1 MEKRINRL
9 INKSFEKTLLDQ
21 PVPNKKVKFSLRGNK
36 PKLETIKLLPE
47 PLKPTKPKP
56 IPKPRVKSKKPVPLP
71 RLKPVPL
78 PRRIPVPL
86 QRRGSLPRRK
96 PSSRPRRKAP
106 KPIDIKVKRL
116 IDEITPYY
124 KPEAIE
130 EFSKILKDKKSLRV
144 NIVKRRQALRNRVKS
159 FEVAIVERK
168 DPSKQLFYTT
178 PGVAEELED
187 ILNRDG
193 GMKAYVTLH
202 VTFKKKK
209 IEYRDDGQAKEVF
222 EDKDAYFNSTA
233 FTILNEY
240 QIIDALD
247 KAAEEINNKIAV
259 WLSEGSGWTIV
270 EISSHYVNIVKYLAL
285 RGNSYIPSP
294 KELRNSMMGL
304 INLKNIDNECF
315 RWCHN
320 RHLNPRKKDPQRITK
335 SDRESVKS
343 LDYSGITFPVTIN
356 QINRIEKQN
365 KININLFGYDT
376 VKKSI
381 YPIQISEESY
391 DDHLDLL
398 YIEGKN
404 NLGEETT
411 HYIYM
416 KDFNRLMFT
425 FTKHKG
431 KKHFC
436 MQCMQCF
443 YSNESLAKHKVN
455 CKAINGVQAVK
466 LPEKYIDKNGVW
478 RTPCVYFK
486 NHHKSL
492 PVPFCIVADFECIT
506 EKISGCQPSDR
517 KSFTHKYQ
525 KHTACSFG
533 YKVVCHFDQKYSGD
547 VVIYRGEDC
556 IQKFMKCM
564 FEEVKNCQKII
575 RENFNKP
582 LIMTGEDEKSFNEAT
597 HCHICE
603 NKYKVD
609 DVAVRDHCH
618 ITGKYRGSAHQSCN
632 LKLQISA
639 ENIKIPVVFHNLK
652 GYDSHFI
659 MNELGELI
667 KNGEDISINV
677 IAQNSEKYMA
687 FYIGKHLYFIDS
699 LAYMNSSLEK
709 LAANLSDDRFIYTK
723 KYFTDPVQFN
733 LMNRKGVYP
742 YDYMDS
748 FSKFNDTEL
757 PQREEFYSLLTNDNI
772 SEDDYKHAKDVWN
785 TFNLKNMGEYHD
797 LYLKT
802 DVLLLTDVLENFR
815 KTCLTYYKLDPLHYI
830 TSPGLAWDAMLKMT
844 GINLEL
850 ITDIDMQLF
859 IEKGLRGGISYI
871 AHRHAEANNKYTCN
885 YDPDKPS
892 SYIMYLDANNLY
904 GWAMSQPLPYRN
916 FRWADA
922 SGLIPK
928 RKGIGH
934 IYEVDLEYP
943 KELHDLH
950 NDYPCAAEKI
960 KVTDDM
966 LSDYCR
972 EIKNKFNISSGNV
985 NKLIPT
991 LGDKRNYV
999 LHEENL
1005 KLYLSLGLKLKKVHR
1020 VLEFSEK
1027 PWLKEYID
1035 FNTEKR
1041 KEAKNSFE
1049 KDFFKL
1055 MNNSVFGKTMENI
1068 RKRSNIYL
1076 ETDPDHLLCQTAKPT
1091 FVSCKIFHEYLV
1103 AVHMKK
1109 KELKLDKPS
1118 YVGMCILDLSKVL
1131 MYDFHYN
1138 FIKAKYG
1145 DRAKL
1150 LFTDT
1155 DSLCYHIL
1163 TDDVYQDLYNH
1174 KDMFDNSDYSKS
1186 SKFYFDENK
1195 KVIGKMK
1202 DEAAGNPIT
1211 SFAGLKSKM
1220 YSYLVELPDGE
1231 IKNNK
1236 TAKGISKNVTKRD
1249 LEHEDYLSCLLN
1261 STIEKHKIKTIRS
1274 DHHVVSSYEINKIS
1288 LSCYD
1293 DKRYILDDGI
1303 TSYAY
1308 GNYKTKL

>member
-1 MEKRINRL
+1 MNNEFLNKHAKRL
-9 INKSFEKTLLDQ
+9 FDKSFEKTLLDQ

-36 PKLETIKLLPE
+36 SKLETIKLPE

-56 IPKPRVKSKKPVPLP
+56 IPKPRVKSKRPVPLP
-71 RLKPVPL
+71 RQGSLSRRRPVP
-78 PRRIPVPL
+78 RR
-86 QRRGSLPRRK
+86 
-96 PSSRPRRKAP
+96 RPKIYIAPKP
-106 KPIDIKVKRL
+106 KPIDMKV
-116 IDEITPYY
+116 
-124 KPEAIE
+124 
-130 EFSKILKDKKSLRV
+130 KKSLRV

-168 DPSKQLFYTT
+168 DPHKQLYYTT

-193 GMKAYVTLH
+193 GMKAQVTLH
-202 VTFKKKK
+202 VIFKKKK
-209 IEYRDDGQAKEVF
+209 IEYGDDGQAEEVF
-222 EDKDAYFNSTA
+222 EYKDAYFNSKA

-247 KAAEEINNKIAV
+247 KAAEEINNKIAF

-270 EISSHYVNIVKYLAL
+270 EIRSHFVNIVKYLPL
-285 RGNSYIPSP
+285 KGNSYIPLP
-294 KELRNSMMGL
+294 EELRNSMCGL

-320 RHLNPRKKDPQRITK
+320 RHLNPLKVHPERITK
-335 SDRESVKS
+335 SDRESVKG
-343 LDYSGITFPVTIN
+343 LDYSGISFPVTIN
-356 QINRIEKQN
+356 QINRIERQN
-365 KININLFGYDT
+365 KININLFGYNT
-376 VKKSI
+376 EKKSV
-381 YPIQISEESY
+381 YPIRISEENY
-391 DDHLDLL
+391 DDHIELL

-404 NLGEETT
+404 ELGEKTT
-411 HYIYM
+411 HYVYI
-416 KDFNRLMFT
+416 KDFNRLMFN
-425 FTKHKG
+425 FTKYKG

-436 MQCMQCF
+436 MRCLQCF
-443 YSNESLAKHKVN
+443 YSNESLAKHRVN
-455 CKAINGVQAVK
+455 CIAINGVQAIK
-466 LPEKYIDKNGVW
+466 MPEKYKDKNGVW
-478 RTPCVYFK
+478 RPPSVYFK
-486 NHHKSL
+486 NYHKSL
-492 PVPFCIVADFECIT
+492 PVPFCIYADFECNT
-506 EKISGCQPSDR
+506 EKISGCQPSNS
-517 KSFTHKYQ
+517 KSYTHKYQ

-533 YKVVCHFDQKYSGD
+533 YKVVCHYDNRYSGD

-564 FEEVKNCQKII
+564 FEEVKNCQSII
-575 RENFNKP
+575 RDNFNKP
-582 LIMTGEDEKSFNEAT
+582 LKMTNEDEESLQKAT

-603 NKYKVD
+603 KKYRVD
-609 DVAVRDHCH
+609 DVPVRDHCH
-618 ITGKYRGSAHQSCN
+618 ITGKYRGSAHQTCN

-639 ENIKIPVVFHNLK
+639 EKIKIPVVFHNLK

-659 MNELGELI
+659 INELGELI
-667 KNGEDISINV
+667 KKGEEISIKV
-677 IAQNSEKYMA
+677 IAQNAEKYMA
-687 FYIGKHLYFIDS
+687 FYISKLSFIDS
-699 LAYMNSSLEK
+699 FQFMSSSLDK
-709 LAANLSDDRFIYTK
+709 LSDNLEDEDFIYTK

-733 LMNRKGVYP
+733 LMKRKGVYP

-757 PQREEFYSLLTNDNI
+757 PHREKFYSLLTDNNI
-772 SEDDYKHAKDVWN
+772 SEDAYSRAENVWN
-785 TFNLKNMGEYHD
+785 TFNLQNMGEYHD

-802 DVLLLTDVLENFR
+802 DILLLTDVFENFR

-844 GINLEL
+844 KINLEL
-850 ITDIDMQLF
+850 ITDIDIQLF

-871 AHRHAEANNKYTCN
+871 AHRHAEANNKYTRN

-904 GWAMSQPLPYRN
+904 GWAMSQPLPYKN
-916 FRWADA
+916 FKWVMAD
-922 SGLIPK
+922 SVIPK

-950 NDYPCAAEKI
+950 NNYPSAPEKI
-960 KVTDDM
+960 KVSDDM

-991 LGDKRNYV
+991 LNDKKNYV
-999 LHEENL
+999 LYEENL
-1005 KLYLSLGLKLKKVHR
+1005 KLYLSLGLKLKKIHR

-1041 KEAKNSFE
+1041 KNAKNAFE

-1055 MNNSVFGKTMENI
+1055 MNNSVFEKTMENI
-1068 RKRSNIYL
+1068 RKRSNIKL
-1076 ETDPDHLLCQTAKPT
+1076 ETDPDHFLRQTAKPT
-1091 FVSCKIFHEYLV
+1091 FVSCKIFHENLV

-1109 KELKLDKPS
+1109 NFLLLDKPS
-1118 YVGMCILDLSKVL
+1118 YVGMCILDMSKVL

-1150 LFTDT
+1150 LVTDT
-1155 DSLCYHIL
+1155 DSLCYLIR
-1163 TDDVYQDLYNH
+1163 TDYVYEDLY
-1174 KDMFDNSDYSKS
+1174 KYRDMFDNSDYSKS

-1202 DEAAGNPIT
+1202 DEAAGNLIT
-1211 SFAGLKSKM
+1211 SFVGLKSKM

-1288 LSCYD
+1288 LSCFD
-1293 DKRYILDDGI
+1293 DKRYILDDGK

-1308 GNYKTKL
+1308 GHVLSTLPKGF

>member
-9 INKSFEKTLLDQ
+9 INKSFKKTLLDQ
-21 PVPNKKVKFSLRGNK
+21 RVPNKKVKFSLRGNK
-36 PKLETIKLLPE
+36 SKLETIKLPE
-47 PLKPTKPKP
+47 PLKPTQYKPPKP

-78 PRRIPVPL
+78 PRRRPLPL

-96 PSSRPRRKAP
+96 PSSRPRPKAP
-106 KPIDIKVKRL
+106 KPIDMKVKRL

-130 EFSKILKDKKSLRV
+130 QFNKILKGEKSLRV
-144 NIVKRRQALRNRVKS
+144 NIVKKRQALRNMVKS
-159 FEVAIVERK
+159 FEVSLIERK
-168 DPSKQLFYTT
+168 DPSKQLYFTA
-178 PGVAEELED
+178 PGVAEELGS

-202 VTFKKKK
+202 VLFKKKK

-222 EDKDAYFNSTA
+222 EHKDAYFNSTA

-270 EISSHYVNIVKYLAL
+270 EIRSHFVNIVKYLPL
-285 RGNSYIPSP
+285 KGNSYIPTP
-294 KELRNSMMGL
+294 KELRHHNKGL

-320 RHLNPRKKDPQRITK
+320 RHLNPRKKNPQRITK
-335 SDRESVKS
+335 EDRESVKG
-343 LDYSGITFPVTIN
+343 LDYTGITFPVTIN

-376 VKKSI
+376 VKKAV

-404 NLGEETT
+404 ELGEETT
-411 HYIYM
+411 HYIYI
-416 KDFNRLMFT
+416 KDFNRLMFS
-425 FTKHKG
+425 FTEHKC

-436 MQCMQCF
+436 MHCLQCF

-455 CKAINGVQAVK
+455 CIAINGVQAIK
-466 LPEKYIDKNGVW
+466 MPEKYIDKNGVE

-486 NHHKSL
+486 NYHKTL
-492 PVPFCIVADFECIT
+492 PVPFGIYADFEANT
-506 EKISGCQPSDR
+506 EKVADLEANIEKSDS
-517 KSFTHKYQ
+517 KSYTEKYQ

-533 YKVVCHFDQKYSGD
+533 YKVVCHYDKKYSRD

-564 FEEVKNCQKII
+564 FEEVKNCQSII
-575 RENFNKP
+575 RDDFNKS
-582 LIMTGEDEKSFNEAT
+582 LKMTKKDEKAFTKAKR
-597 HCHICE
+597 CHICE
-603 NKYKVD
+603 KKYTED
-609 DVAVRDHCH
+609 DVPVRDHCH
-618 ITGKYRGSAHQSCN
+618 ITGKYRGSAHQTCN

-639 ENIKIPVVFHNLK
+639 EKIKIPVVFHNLK
-652 GYDSHFI
+652 SYDSHFI

-667 KNGEDISINV
+667 KKGEDIPDNVYIKNKEGKMVKDESVSRISVSV
-677 IAQNSEKYMA
+677 IAQNAEKYMA
-687 FYIGKHLYFIDS
+687 FYIGKHLSFIDS
-699 LAYMNSSLEK
+699 FAFMSSSLDE
-709 LAANLSDDRFIYTK
+709 LAGNLEDRDFIYTK
-723 KYFTDPVQFN
+723 DYFTDPVQFN
-733 LMNRKGVYP
+733 LMKRKGVYP

-757 PQREEFYSLLTNDNI
+757 PQREDFYSLLKGENI

-785 TFNLKNMGEYHD
+785 TFNLQNMGEYHD
-797 LYLKT
+797 LYLQT
-802 DVLLLTDVLENFR
+802 DILLLTDVYENFR

-871 AHRHAEANNKYTCN
+871 AHRHAEANNKYIRN
-885 YDPDKPS
+885 YDPDILF

-904 GWAMSQPLPYRN
+904 GWAMSQPLPYGN
-916 FRWADA
+916 FRWVRANNV
-922 SGLIPK
+922 IPK

-950 NDYPCAAEKI
+950 NDYPCAPEKI
-960 KVTDDM
+960 KVSDDM

-991 LGDKRNYV
+991 LRDKKNYV

-1020 VLEFSEK
+1020 VLEFDEK

-1041 KEAKNSFE
+1041 KNAKNAFE

-1055 MNNSVFGKTMENI
+1055 MNNSVFGKTMENV

-1076 ETDPDHLLCQTAKPT
+1076 ETDPDHLLRQVAKPT
-1091 FVSCKIFHEYLV
+1091 YVSHKIFHENLV
-1103 AVHMKK
+1103 ALHMKK
-1109 KELKLDKPS
+1109 NILLLDKPS

-1145 DRAKL
+1145 DRARL

-1155 DSLCYHIL
+1155 DSLCY
-1163 TDDVYQDLYNH
+1163 NH
-1174 KDMFDNSDYSKS
+1174 YHN
-1186 SKFYFDENK
+1186 
-1195 KVIGKMK
+1195 
-1202 DEAAGNPIT
+1202 
-1211 SFAGLKSKM
+1211 
-1220 YSYLVELPDGE
+1220 
-1231 IKNNK
+1231 
-1236 TAKGISKNVTKRD
+1236 R
-1249 LEHEDYLSCLLN
+1249 
-1261 STIEKHKIKTIRS
+1261 
-1274 DHHVVSSYEINKIS
+1274 
-1288 LSCYD
+1288 
-1293 DKRYILDDGI
+1293 
-1303 TSYAY
+1303 
-1308 GNYKTKL
+1308 

>member
-9 INKSFEKTLLDQ
+9 RNKSFEKTLLDQ

-36 PKLETIKLLPE
+36 PKLETIKLPE
-47 PLKPTKPKP
+47 PLKPTQYTP
-56 IPKPRVKSKKPVPLP
+56 PKPRVKSK
-71 RLKPVPL
+71 R
-78 PRRIPVPL
+78 
-86 QRRGSLPRRK
+86 SLPRVKPKRK
-96 PSSRPRRKAP
+96 PSSRPRPKAP
-106 KPIDIKVKRL
+106 KPIDMKVKRL

-130 EFSKILKDKKSLRV
+130 QFNKILKDKKSLRV

-159 FEVAIVERK
+159 FEVSLIEPK
-168 DPSKQLFYTT
+168 DPSKQLYFTAS
-178 PGVAEELED
+178 GVAEELGS

-193 GMKAYVTLH
+193 GMKVQVTLH

-209 IEYRDDGQAKEVF
+209 IEYRDDGQAEEVF
-222 EDKDAYFNSTA
+222 EYKDAYFNSTA
-233 FTILNEY
+233 FTILNVY
-240 QIIDALD
+240 QIIEALD
-247 KAAEEINNKIAV
+247 KAAEEINNKIAF

-270 EISSHYVNIVKYLAL
+270 EIRSHYVNIVKYLPL

-294 KELRNSMMGL
+294 EELRNSMMGL

-315 RWCHN
+315 KWCHN
-320 RHLNPRKKDPQRITK
+320 RHLNPRKVHPERITK
-335 SDRESVKS
+335 SDRESVKE
-343 LDYSGITFPVTIN
+343 LDYTGITFPVTIN

-381 YPIQISEESY
+381 YPIEISKESY

-436 MQCMQCF
+436 MRCLQCF
-443 YSNESLAKHKVN
+443 YSNESLAKHRVY
-455 CKAINGVQAVK
+455 CLAINGVQAIEMPK
-466 LPEKYIDKNGVW
+466 KYIDKNGVE

-486 NHHKSL
+486 NHHKTL
-492 PVPFCIVADFECIT
+492 PVPFGIYADFECTT
-506 EKISGCQPSDR
+506 EKISGCQPSDN
-517 KSFTHKYQ
+517 KSYTEKYQ

-533 YKVVCHFDQKYSGD
+533 YKVVCHYDQYYSGD

-564 FEEVKNCQKII
+564 FEEVKNCQSII
-575 RENFNKP
+575 RDNFNKP
-582 LIMTGEDEKSFNEAT
+582 LKMTKKNEKAFKKAT

-603 NKYKVD
+603 KRYKLD
-609 DVAVRDHCH
+609 DVPVRDHCH
-618 ITGKYRGSAHQSCN
+618 VTGKYRGSAHQTCN

-659 MNELGELI
+659 INELGELI
-667 KNGEDISINV
+667 KKGEENIKINV
-677 IAQNSEKYMA
+677 IAQNAEKYMA
-687 FYIGKHLYFIDS
+687 FYIGKLSFIDS
-699 LAYMNSSLEK
+699 LQFMSKSLDE
-709 LAANLSDDRFIYTK
+709 LAGNLEDRDFIYTK

-733 LMNRKGVYP
+733 LMKRKGVYP

-748 FSKFNDTEL
+748 FSKFNDIEL
-757 PQREEFYSLLTNDNI
+757 PKREEFYSLLTDNNI
-772 SEDDYKHAKDVWN
+772 SEDNYNHAKNVWN

-802 DVLLLTDVLENFR
+802 DILLLTDVFENFR

-871 AHRHAEANNKYTCN
+871 AHRHAEANNKYMKN
-885 YDPDKPS
+885 FDIDKLIS
-892 SYIMYLDANNLY
+892 FLMYLDANNLY
-904 GWAMSQPLPYRN
+904 GWAMSKPLPYGN
-916 FRWADA
+916 FRWVNADRVIA
-922 SGLIPK
+922 K
-928 RKGIGH
+928 EYGIGH

-950 NDYPCAAEKI
+950 NDYPCAPEKI
-960 KVTDDM
+960 KVSYDM

-985 NKLIPT
+985 NKLITT
-991 LGDKRNYV
+991 LNDKKNYV

-1041 KEAKNSFE
+1041 KDAKNAFE

-1076 ETDPDHLLCQTAKPT
+1076 ETEPNHLLRQTAKPT
-1091 FVSCKIFHEYLV
+1091 FVSCKIFHENLV
-1103 AVHMKK
+1103 AIHMKK
-1109 KELKLDKPS
+1109 SFLKLDKPS

-1145 DRAKL
+1145 DRARL

-1155 DSLCYHIL
+1155 DSLCYIII
-1163 TDDVYQDLYNH
+1163 TDDVYEDLYNH

-1202 DEAAGNPIT
+1202 DEAAGNLIT
-1211 SFAGLKSKM
+1211 SFVGLKSKM

-1308 GNYKTKL
+1308 GHKKIIV

>member
-9 INKSFEKTLLDQ
+9 RNKSFEKTLLDQ

-36 PKLETIKLLPE
+36 PKLQTIKLPE
-47 PLKPTKPKP
+47 PLKPIPKPTPKP
-56 IPKPRVKSKKPVPLP
+56 IPKPRIRP
-71 RLKPVPL
+71 RLKPVL
-78 PRRIPVPL
+78 
-86 QRRGSLPRRK
+86 LPRRK
-96 PSSRPRRKAP
+96 PSSRPRPKAP
-106 KPIDIKVKRL
+106 KPIDMKVKRL

-130 EFSKILKDKKSLRV
+130 QFSKILKDKKSLRV
-144 NIVKRRQALRNRVKS
+144 VKKRIALRNRVKS
-159 FEVAIVERK
+159 FEVSLIEPK
-168 DPSKQLFYTT
+168 DPSKQLYFTASS
-178 PGVAEELED
+178 VAEELGS

-193 GMKAYVTLH
+193 GMKVQVTLH

-209 IEYRDDGQAKEVF
+209 IEYRDDGQAEEVF
-222 EDKDAYFNSTA
+222 EYKDVYFNSTA

-240 QIIDALD
+240 QIIEALD

-270 EISSHYVNIVKYLAL
+270 EIRSHYVNIVKYLPL

-294 KELRNSMMGL
+294 EELRNSMMGL

-315 RWCHN
+315 KWCHN
-320 RHLNPRKKDPQRITK
+320 RHLNPRKVHPERITK
-335 SDRESVKS
+335 SDRESVKE
-343 LDYSGITFPVTIN
+343 LDYTGITFPVTIN

-365 KININLFGYDT
+365 KINICIFGYDT
-376 VKKSI
+376 EKKSV
-381 YPIQISEESY
+381 YPIRISEESY
-391 DDHLDLL
+391 DDHLELL
-398 YIEGKN
+398 YLEGKN
-404 NLGEETT
+404 ELGEKTT
-411 HYIYM
+411 HYIYI

-431 KKHFC
+431 KKYFC
-436 MQCMQCF
+436 MRCLQCF
-443 YSNESLAKHKVN
+443 YSNESLTKHRVY
-455 CKAINGVQAVK
+455 CIAINGVQAIK
-466 LPEKYIDKNGVW
+466 MPEKYIDKNGVE

-486 NHHKSL
+486 NYHKTL
-492 PVPFCIVADFECIT
+492 PVPFGIYADFECTT
-506 EKISGCQPSDR
+506 EKISGCQPPPMKKPKKGRPPEERSY
-517 KSFTHKYQ
+517 TEKYQ

-533 YKVVCHFDQKYSGD
+533 YKVVCHYDEKYSGD

-564 FEEVKNCQKII
+564 FEEVKNCQSII
-575 RENFNKP
+575 RDNFNKP
-582 LIMTGEDEKSFNEAT
+582 LKMTKKNEKAFKKAT

-603 NKYKVD
+603 KRYKLD
-609 DVAVRDHCH
+609 DVPVRDHCH
-618 ITGKYRGSAHQSCN
+618 VTGKYRGSAHQTCN

-659 MNELGELI
+659 INELGELI
-667 KNGEDISINV
+667 KKGEENIKINV
-677 IAQNSEKYMA
+677 IAQNAEKYMA
-687 FYIGKHLYFIDS
+687 FYIGKLSFIDS
-699 LAYMNSSLEK
+699 LQFMSKSLDE
-709 LAANLSDDRFIYTK
+709 LAGNLEDRDFIYTK

-733 LMNRKGVYP
+733 LMKRKGVYP

-757 PQREEFYSLLTNDNI
+757 PKREEFYSQLADKNI
-772 SEDDYKHAKDVWN
+772 SDDDYSHAKNVWN

-802 DVLLLTDVLENFR
+802 DILLLTDVFENFR

-859 IEKGLRGGISYI
+859 IEKGLRGGKSYI
-871 AHRHAEANNKYTCN
+871 AHRHAEANNKYMKN
-885 YDPDKPS
+885 FDIDKLIS
-892 SYIMYLDANNLY
+892 FLMYLDANNLY
-904 GWAMSQPLPYRN
+904 GWAMSKPLPYGN
-916 FRWADA
+916 FRWVNAD
-922 SGLIPK
+922 SVIPK

-950 NDYPCAAEKI
+950 NDYPCAPEKI
-960 KVTDDM
+960 KVSDDM

-991 LGDKRNYV
+991 LNDKKNYV

-1005 KLYLSLGLKLKKVHR
+1005 KLYLSLGLKLKKIHR

-1041 KEAKNSFE
+1041 KKAKNAFE

-1076 ETDPDHLLCQTAKPT
+1076 ETDPDHLLRQTAKPT
-1091 FVSCKIFHEYLV
+1091 FVSCKIFHDNLV

-1109 KELKLDKPS
+1109 E
-1118 YVGMCILDLSKVL
+1118 
-1131 MYDFHYN
+1131 F
-1138 FIKAKYG
+1138 
-1145 DRAKL
+1145 
-1150 LFTDT
+1150 
-1155 DSLCYHIL
+1155 
-1163 TDDVYQDLYNH
+1163 
-1174 KDMFDNSDYSKS
+1174 
-1186 SKFYFDENK
+1186 
-1195 KVIGKMK
+1195 
-1202 DEAAGNPIT
+1202 
-1211 SFAGLKSKM
+1211 
-1220 YSYLVELPDGE
+1220 
-1231 IKNNK
+1231 
-1236 TAKGISKNVTKRD
+1236 
-1249 LEHEDYLSCLLN
+1249 LE
-1261 STIEKHKIKTIRS
+1261 T
-1274 DHHVVSSYEINKIS
+1274 
-1288 LSCYD
+1288 
-1293 DKRYILDDGI
+1293 
-1303 TSYAY
+1303 
-1308 GNYKTKL
+1308 

>member
-9 INKSFEKTLLDQ
+9 INKSFKKTLLDQ

-36 PKLETIKLLPE
+36 SKLETIKLPE
-47 PLKPTKPKP
+47 PLKPTKAIQKP
-56 IPKPRVKSKKPVPLP
+56 IPKPRVLSKRPVPLP
-71 RLKPVPL
+71 RLKPAPL
-78 PRRIPVPL
+78 PRRRPVPL
-86 QRRGSLPRRK
+86 TRRGSLPRRK
-96 PSSRPRRKAP
+96 PSSRPKIKAP
-106 KPIDIKVKRL
+106 KPIDLKVKRL

-130 EFSKILKDKKSLRV
+130 QFNKILKGEKSPIV
-144 NIVKRRQALRNRVKS
+144 NIVKKRQALRNRVKS
-159 FEVAIVERK
+159 FEVSLIERK
-168 DPSKQLFYTT
+168 DPSKQLYYTT
-178 PGVAEELED
+178 PGVAEELKD

-202 VTFKKKK
+202 VLFKKKK

-222 EDKDAYFNSTA
+222 EHKDAYFNSTA

-240 QIIDALD
+240 EIIDALD

-259 WLSEGSGWTIV
+259 WLSEGSGWTIE
-270 EISSHYVNIVKYLAL
+270 EIRSHYVNIVKYLPL

-343 LDYSGITFPVTIN
+343 GITFPVTIN

-376 VKKSI
+376 EKKSV
-381 YPIQISEESY
+381 YPIRISEESY
-391 DDHLDLL
+391 DDHLELL
-398 YIEGKN
+398 YLEGKN
-404 NLGEETT
+404 ELGEETT
-411 HYIYM
+411 HYIYI
-416 KDFNRLMFT
+416 KDVNKLLFT

-431 KKHFC
+431 KKRFC
-436 MQCMQCF
+436 MRCLQCF
-443 YSNESLAKHKVN
+443 YSNESLAKHRVY
-455 CKAINGVQAVK
+455 CIAINGVQAIK
-466 LPEKYIDKNGVW
+466 MPEKYTDKNGVE
-478 RTPCVYFK
+478 RKPCVYFK
-486 NHHKSL
+486 NHHKTL
-492 PVPFCIVADFECIT
+492 PVPFGIYADFECTT

-517 KSFTHKYQ
+517 KSYTQQYQ

-533 YKVVCHFDQKYSGD
+533 YKVVCHYDKSYSGD
-547 VVIYRGEDC
+547 YVIYRGKDC
-556 IQKFMKCM
+556 IQKFIKCM
-564 FEEVKNCQKII
+564 FEEVKNCQSII
-575 RENFNKP
+575 RDNFNKP
-582 LIMTGEDEKSFNEAT
+582 LKMTNEDEKSFKMAT
-597 HCHICE
+597 HCYICE
-603 NKYKVD
+603 KKYRVD
-609 DVAVRDHCH
+609 DVPVRDHCH
-618 ITGKYRGSAHQSCN
+618 VTGKYRGSAHQTCN
-632 LKLQISA
+632 LKLKISA

-667 KNGEDISINV
+667 KKGEDNIKINV
-677 IAQNSEKYMA
+677 IAQNAEKYMA
-687 FYIGKHLYFIDS
+687 FYIGKHLSFIDS
-699 LAYMNSSLEK
+699 FAFMSSSLDK
-709 LAANLSDDRFIYTK
+709 LAGNLEDRDFIYTK
-723 KYFTDPVQFN
+723 DYFTDPVQFN
-733 LMNRKGVYP
+733 LMKRKGVYP
-742 YDYMDS
+742 YDYMVS
-748 FSKFNDTEL
+748 FSKFNDREL
-757 PQREEFYSLLTNDNI
+757 PKRKDFYSLLRGENI
-772 SEDDYKHAKDVWN
+772 SEDDYSHAQNVWN
-785 TFNLKNMGEYHD
+785 TFNLQNMGEYHD

-802 DVLLLTDVLENFR
+802 DILLLTDVFENFR

-830 TSPGLAWDAMLKMT
+830 TGPGLAWDAMLKMT

-871 AHRHAEANNKYTCN
+871 AHRHAEANNKYMKN
-885 YDPDKPS
+885 FDIDKLI

-916 FRWADA
+916 FRWVE
-922 SGLIPK
+922 SNNVIPK
-928 RKGIGH
+928 RKGVGH

-943 KELHDLH
+943 EELHDLH
-950 NDYPCAAEKI
+950 NDYPCAPEKI

-972 EIKNKFNISSGNV
+972 EIKNKFKIRSGNV

-991 LGDKRNYV
+991 LNEKKNYV

-1005 KLYLSLGLKLKKVHR
+1005 KLYLSLGLKLKKIHR

-1041 KEAKNSFE
+1041 KKAKNEFE

-1076 ETDPDHLLCQTAKPT
+1076 ETDPDHFLRQTAKPT
-1091 FVSCKIFHEYLV
+1091 FVSCKIFHENLV
-1103 AVHMKK
+1103 ALHMKK
-1109 KELKLDKPS
+1109 NILKLDKPS

-1155 DSLCYHIL
+1155 D
-1163 TDDVYQDLYNH
+1163 
-1174 KDMFDNSDYSKS
+1174 
-1186 SKFYFDENK
+1186 
-1195 KVIGKMK
+1195 
-1202 DEAAGNPIT
+1202 
-1211 SFAGLKSKM
+1211 
-1220 YSYLVELPDGE
+1220 
-1231 IKNNK
+1231 
-1236 TAKGISKNVTKRD
+1236 
-1249 LEHEDYLSCLLN
+1249 
-1261 STIEKHKIKTIRS
+1261 
-1274 DHHVVSSYEINKIS
+1274 
-1288 LSCYD
+1288 
-1293 DKRYILDDGI
+1293 
-1303 TSYAY
+1303 
-1308 GNYKTKL
+1308 

>member
-9 INKSFEKTLLDQ
+9 RNKSFKKMILDQ
-21 PVPNKKVKFSLRGNK
+21 PVPNKKVKFSLRENK
-36 PKLETIKLLPE
+36 LKLDKIRLLPE
-47 PLKPTKPKP
+47 PLKPTKYTPPKP
-56 IPKPRVKSKKPVPLP
+56 TPKPRSKPTPKPTPKPRVLSK
-71 RLKPVPL
+71 RPVPL
-78 PRRIPVPL
+78 PRRV
-86 QRRGSLPRRK
+86 
-96 PSSRPRRKAP
+96 P
-106 KPIDIKVKRL
+106 KPIDKKVKKF

-130 EFSKILKDKKSLRV
+130 SFNKILKGEKSPRM
-144 NIVKRRQALRNRVKS
+144 NIVKRRQALRNRVCQ
-159 FEVAIVERK
+159 VAIVERK
-168 DPSKQLFYTT
+168 DPRKQLYYTT

-193 GMKAYVTLH
+193 GMKAQVTLH
-202 VTFKKKK
+202 VIFKKKK
-209 IEYRDDGQAKEVF
+209 IEYRDDGQAEEVF
-222 EDKDAYFNSTA
+222 EYKDAYFNSKA

-247 KAAEEINNKIAV
+247 KAAEEINNKLAF

-270 EISSHYVNIVKYLAL
+270 EIRSHFVNIVKYLPL
-285 RGNSYIPSP
+285 RGKSYIPTP
-294 KELRNSMMGL
+294 IGLRNSMCGL
-304 INLKNIDNECF
+304 INPKNIDNECF

-320 RHLNPRKKDPQRITK
+320 RHLNPRKVHPERITK
-335 SDRESVKS
+335 SDRESVKG

-376 VKKSI
+376 EKKPI
-381 YPIQISEESY
+381 YPVKISEESY
-391 DDHLDLL
+391 DDHLELL
-398 YIEGKN
+398 YLEGKN
-404 NLGEETT
+404 ELGEETT
-411 HYIYM
+411 HYVYI
-416 KDFNRLMFT
+416 KDFNRLMFN

-436 MQCMQCF
+436 MCCLQCF
-443 YSNESLAKHKVN
+443 NSKESLAKHRVN
-455 CKAINGVQAVK
+455 CIAINGVQAIK
-466 LPEKYIDKNGVW
+466 MPEKYKDKNGVW
-478 RTPCVYFK
+478 RPPSVYF
-486 NHHKSL
+486 NNYHKSL
-492 PVPFCIVADFECIT
+492 PVPFSIYADFECIT
-506 EKISGCQPSDR
+506 EKVSTCQQSDK
-517 KSFTHKYQ
+517 KSYTEKYQ

-533 YKVVCHFDQKYSGD
+533 YKVVCYYDQKYSGD

-556 IQKFMKCM
+556 IEKFMKCM
-564 FEEVKNCQKII
+564 FEQVKNCQKII
-575 RENFNKP
+575 RDNFNKP
-582 LIMTGEDEKSFNEAT
+582 LKMTNEDEESFNEAT

-603 NKYKVD
+603 KKYKVD
-609 DVAVRDHCH
+609 DVPVRDHCH
-618 ITGKYRGSAHQSCN
+618 ITGEYRGSAHQTCN

-639 ENIKIPVVFHNLK
+639 EKIKIPVVFHNLK
-652 GYDSHFI
+652 GYDGHFI
-659 MNELGELI
+659 INELGELI
-667 KNGEDISINV
+667 KKGEEISIKV
-677 IAQNSEKYMA
+677 IAQNAEKYTA
-687 FYIGKHLYFIDS
+687 FYISKLSFIDS
-699 LAYMNSSLEK
+699 FQFMSSSLDK
-709 LAANLSDDRFIYTK
+709 LSDNLEDEDFIYTK

-733 LMNRKGVYP
+733 LMKRKGVYP

-757 PQREEFYSLLTNDNI
+757 PHREKFYSLLTDENI
-772 SEDDYKHAKDVWN
+772 SEDAYSRPENVWN
-785 TFNLKNMGEYHD
+785 TFNLQNMGEYHD

-802 DVLLLTDVLENFR
+802 DILLLTDVFENFR

-844 GINLEL
+844 KINLEL

-871 AHRHAEANNKYTCN
+871 AHRHAEANNKYTRN

-916 FRWADA
+916 FKWVMAD
-922 SGLIPK
+922 SVIPK

-950 NDYPCAAEKI
+950 NDYPCAPEKI
-960 KVTDDM
+960 KVSDDM

-991 LGDKRNYV
+991 LNDKKNYV

-1005 KLYLSLGLKLKKVHR
+1005 KLYLSLGLKLKKIHR

-1041 KEAKNSFE
+1041 KNAKNAFE

-1068 RKRSNIYL
+1068 RKRSNIKL
-1076 ETDPDHLLCQTAKPT
+1076 ETDPDHFLRQTAKPT
-1091 FVSCKIFHEYLV
+1091 FVSCKIFHENLV

-1109 KELKLDKPS
+1109 NFLKLDKPS

-1131 MYDFHYN
+1131 KYDFHYN

-1155 DSLCYHIL
+1155 DSLCYHIQ
-1163 TDDVYQDLYNH
+1163 TDDVYEDLY
-1174 KDMFDNSDYSKS
+1174 KYRDMFDNSDYNKS

-1195 KVIGKMK
+1195 KVIGKFK

-1220 YSYLVELPDGE
+1220 YSYEVELPDGE

-1288 LSCYD
+1288 LSCFD

-1308 GNYKTKL
+1308 GNYKAKL

>member
-1 MEKRINRL
+1 MEKRTNRL
-9 INKSFEKTLLDQ
+9 INKSFEKTLLDE

-36 PKLETIKLLPE
+36 PKLETTKLPE
-47 PLKPTKPKP
+47 PIKPTKPKP
-56 IPKPRVKSKKPVPLP
+56 IPKPRVKSKRPVPLP

-78 PRRIPVPL
+78 PRRRPVPL

-96 PSSRPRRKAP
+96 PSSRPRPKAP
-106 KPIDIKVKRL
+106 KPIDMKVKRL

-130 EFSKILKDKKSLRV
+130 QFRKILKSEKSPRV
-144 NIVKRRQALRNRVKS
+144 NIVKKRIALRNRIKS
-159 FEVAIVERK
+159 FEVSLIEPK
-168 DPSKQLFYTT
+168 DPRKQLYYTT
-178 PGVAEELED
+178 PGVAKELQD

-193 GMKAYVTLH
+193 GMKAQVTLH
-202 VTFKKKK
+202 VIFKKKK
-209 IEYRDDGQAKEVF
+209 IEYRDDGQAEEVF
-222 EDKDAYFNSTA
+222 EYKDAYFNSTA

-240 QIIDALD
+240 HIIEALD
-247 KAAEEINNKIAV
+247 KAAEEINNKIAF

-270 EISSHYVNIVKYLAL
+270 EIRSHFVNIVKYLPL
-285 RGNSYIPSP
+285 RGNSYIPTP

-356 QINRIEKQN
+356 QTNRIEKQN

-376 VKKSI
+376 VKKRP
-381 YPIQISEESY
+381 YPIYHSLENY
-391 DDHLDLL
+391 DDNLNLL

-404 NLGEETT
+404 ELGEETT
-411 HYIYM
+411 HYVLIE
-416 KDFNRLMFT
+416 DFSKFNSK

-431 KKHFC
+431 KKYFC
-436 MQCMQCF
+436 MRCLQCF
-443 YSNESLAKHKVN
+443 YSNESLAKHRVY
-455 CKAINGVQAVK
+455 CIAINGVQAIK
-466 LPEKYIDKNGVW
+466 MPEKYIDKNGVE

-486 NHHKSL
+486 NYHKTL
-492 PVPFCIVADFECIT
+492 PVPFGIYADFECTT

-517 KSFTHKYQ
+517 KSYTEKYQ

-533 YKVVCHFDQKYSGD
+533 YKVVCHYDEKYSGD

-564 FEEVKNCQKII
+564 FEEVKNCQSII
-575 RENFNKP
+575 RDNFNKP
-582 LIMTGEDEKSFNEAT
+582 LKMTKKNEKAFKKAT

-603 NKYKVD
+603 KRYKLD
-609 DVAVRDHCH
+609 DVPVRDHCNV
-618 ITGKYRGSAHQSCN
+618 TGKYRGSAHQTCN

-659 MNELGELI
+659 INELGELI
-667 KNGEDISINV
+667 KKGEENIKINV
-677 IAQNSEKYMA
+677 IAQNAEKYMA
-687 FYIGKHLYFIDS
+687 FYIGKHISFIDS
-699 LAYMNSSLEK
+699 LQFMNSSLDR
-709 LAANLSDDRFIYTK
+709 LASNLEDRDFIYTK
-723 KYFTDPVQFN
+723 TYFTDPVQFN
-733 LMNRKGVYP
+733 LMKRKGVYP

-757 PQREEFYSLLTNDNI
+757 PQREEFYSLLTNENI

-802 DVLLLTDVLENFR
+802 DILLLTDVFENFR

-850 ITDIDMQLF
+850 ITDVDMQLF

-871 AHRHAEANNKYTCN
+871 AHRHAEANNKYTRN
-885 YDPDKPS
+885 YYLDILI

-904 GWAMSQPLPYRN
+904 GWAMSQPLPYGN
-916 FRWADA
+916 FKWVEAN
-922 SGLIPK
+922 SVIHK

-943 KELHDLH
+943 EELHDLH
-950 NDYPCAAEKI
+950 NDYPCAPEKI
-960 KVTDDM
+960 KVSDVM

-991 LGDKRNYV
+991 LNDKKNYV

-1005 KLYLSLGLKLKKVHR
+1005 KLYLSLGLKLKKIHR

-1041 KEAKNSFE
+1041 KKAKNAFE

-1076 ETDPDHLLCQTAKPT
+1076 ETDPDHFLRQTAKPT
-1091 FVSCKIFHEYLV
+1091 FVSCKIFHENLV
-1103 AVHMKK
+1103 AIHMKK
-1109 KELKLDKPS
+1109 NFLLLDKPS

-1163 TDDVYQDLYNH
+1163 TDDVYEDLYNH

-1195 KVIGKMK
+1195 KVIGKFK

-1211 SFAGLKSKM
+1211 SFIGHRSKM
-1220 YSYLVELPDGE
+1220 YSYEVELPGGE

-1236 TAKGISKNVTKRD
+1236 ACKGISKNVVKRD
-1249 LEHEDYLSCLLN
+1249 IDHKDYLSVLQN
-1261 STIEKHKIKTIRS
+1261 KTIEKHKMKTIRS

-1288 LSCYD
+1288 LSCFD

-1303 TSYAY
+1303 TTYAY
-1308 GNYKTKL
+1308 GHKKIIV

>member
-1 MEKRINRL
+1 M
-9 INKSFEKTLLDQ
+9 F
-21 PVPNKKVKFSLRGNK
+21 
-36 PKLETIKLLPE
+36 
-47 PLKPTKPKP
+47 
-56 IPKPRVKSKKPVPLP
+56 
-71 RLKPVPL
+71 
-78 PRRIPVPL
+78 
-86 QRRGSLPRRK
+86 
-96 PSSRPRRKAP
+96 
-106 KPIDIKVKRL
+106 
-116 IDEITPYY
+116 DEITPYY

-130 EFSKILKDKKSLRV
+130 EFNKILKDKKSLRV
-144 NIVKRRQALRNRVKS
+144 IITKKKKALRRAVKALQ
-159 FEVAIVERK
+159 VAIRVQK
-168 DPSKQLFYTT
+168 DPARQLYYTT
-178 PGVAEELED
+178 PGVAEELQD

-193 GMKAYVTLH
+193 AMKAYVTLH

-222 EDKDAYFNSTA
+222 EKKDAYFNSTD
-233 FTILNEY
+233 FTILDNDD
-240 QIIDALD
+240 IIESLD
-247 KAAEEINNKIAV
+247 KAAEKINNKIAV
-259 WLSEGSGWTIV
+259 WLSDGSGWTIV
-270 EISSHYVNIVKYLAL
+270 EIRSHFVNIVKYLPL
-285 RGNSYIPSP
+285 RGNSYIQLP
-294 KELRNSMMGL
+294 KELRNSMLGL
-304 INLKNIDNECF
+304 INLKNIDDMCF
-315 RWCHN
+315 LWDHV

-335 SDRESVKS
+335 EDREFAKK
-343 LDYSGITFPVTIN
+343 LDYSGITFPVTRN

-365 KININLFGYDT
+365 KINIYLFGYDT
-376 VKKSI
+376 VKKSVYPI
-381 YPIQISEESY
+381 YPTYPSPEGY
-391 DDHLDLL
+391 DDCLDLL

-404 NLGEETT
+404 ELGEDTT
-411 HYIYM
+411 HYVYI
-416 KDFNRLMFT
+416 KDFNRLMFN

-436 MQCMQCF
+436 RHCLQCF
-443 YSNESLAKHKVN
+443 YSKESLAKHMVN
-455 CKAINGVQAVK
+455 CIAINGAQAIK
-466 LPEKYIDKNGVW
+466 MPEKYIDKNGVW
-478 RTPCVYFK
+478 RSPCVYFK

-492 PVPFCIVADFECIT
+492 PVPFCIYADFECTT
-506 EKISGCQPSDR
+506 EKVSSCQPSDNN
-517 KSFTHKYQ
+517 SYTEKYQ

-533 YKVVCHFDQKYSGD
+533 YKVVCHYDQMYSGD
-547 VVIYRGEDC
+547 VVIYRGEDS
-556 IQKFMKCM
+556 IKKFMKYM
-564 FEEVKNCQKII
+564 FDEVKNCQKII
-575 RENFNKP
+575 RDNFNKP
-582 LIMTGEDEKSFNEAT
+582 LKMTGEDEKAFKKAT

-603 NKYKVD
+603 KKYRED
-609 DVAVRDHCH
+609 DVPVRDHCH
-618 ITGKYRGSAHQSCN
+618 ITGKYRGSAHQTCN

-639 ENIKIPVVFHNLK
+639 EKIKIPVIFHNLK

-659 MNELGELI
+659 INELGELI
-667 KNGEDISINV
+667 KKAKETEERISINV
-677 IAQNSEKYMA
+677 IAQNAEKYMA
-687 FYIGKHLYFIDS
+687 FYINNHLSFIDS
-699 LAYMNSSLEK
+699 FAFMSSSLEK
-709 LAANLSDDRFIYTK
+709 LASNLVDENFIYTK
-723 KYFTDPVQFN
+723 KYFTDPVQFG
-733 LMNRKGVYP
+733 LVKRKGAYP

-757 PQREEFYSLLTNDNI
+757 PQREDFYSLLTDNNI
-772 SEDDYKHAKDVWN
+772 SEDDYSHAKNVWN
-785 TFNLKNMGEYHD
+785 TFNLQNMGEYHD

-802 DVLLLTDVLENFR
+802 DILLLTDVFENFR

-871 AHRHAEANNKYTCN
+871 AHRHAEANNKYMKN
-885 YDPDKPS
+885 YDPSKLS

-904 GWAMSQPLPYRN
+904 GWAMSKPLPYGN
-916 FRWADA
+916 FKWVNAD
-922 SGLIPK
+922 GVITK
-928 RKGIGH
+928 EYGIGH

-943 KELHDLH
+943 EELHDLH
-950 NDYPCAAEKI
+950 NGYPCAAEKV
-960 KVTDDM
+960 KVSNDM

-972 EIKNKFNISSGNV
+972 EIKDKFNISSGNV

-991 LGDKRNYV
+991 LSDKKNYV
-999 LHEENL
+999 LHERNL
-1005 KLYLSLGLKLKKVHR
+1005 KLYLSLGLKLKKIHR

-1027 PWLKEYID
+1027 PWLKPYID

-1041 KEAKNSFE
+1041 KNAKNAFE

-1076 ETDPDHLLCQTAKPT
+1076 ETDPDHFLRQAAKPT
-1091 FVSCKIFHEYLV
+1091 YVSHKIFHENLV
-1103 AVHMKK
+1103 ALHMKK

-1145 DRAKL
+1145 DKAQL

-1155 DSLCYHIL
+1155 DSLCYIIQ
-1163 TDDVYQDLYNH
+1163 TDDVYQDLDNH
-1174 KDMFDNSDYSKS
+1174 RDMFDNSDYSKS

-1202 DEAAGNPIT
+1202 DEAAGNIIT
-1211 SFAGLKSKM
+1211 SFVGLKSKM
-1220 YSYLVELPDGE
+1220 YSYLVELLDGL

-1236 TAKGISKNVTKRD
+1236 TAKGITKNVTKRD
-1249 LEHEDYLSCLLN
+1249 LEHEDYLSVLQN
-1261 STIEKHKIKTIRS
+1261 SNIKKHKIKTIRS
-1274 DHHVVSSYEINKIS
+1274 DHHVVSSYEINKTS

-1308 GNYKTKL
+1308 GHVNSLQSTLESKN

>member
-1 MEKRINRL
+1 M
-9 INKSFEKTLLDQ
+9 
-21 PVPNKKVKFSLRGNK
+21 
-36 PKLETIKLLPE
+36 ETIKLLPD
-47 PLKPTKPKP
+47 PLKPKPT
-56 IPKPRVKSKKPVPLP
+56 PKPRVKSKRPVPLP
-71 RLKPVPL
+71 RTQSLPERKPIPL
-78 PRRIPVPL
+78 T
-86 QRRGSLPRRK
+86 RRGSLPRRK
-96 PSSRPRRKAP
+96 PSSRRKPKAIKPKAP
-106 KPIDIKVKRL
+106 KPIDMKIKRL

-124 KPEAIE
+124 RPEAIE
-130 EFSKILKDKKSLRV
+130 AFNKILKDKKSLRV
-144 NIVKRRQALRNRVKS
+144 MITKKKKALRRAVKA
-159 FEVAIVERK
+159 FQVAIRERK
-168 DPSKQLFYTT
+168 DPSKQLYYTT
-178 PGVAEELED
+178 PGVAEELQD

-193 GMKAYVTLH
+193 AMKAQVTLH
-202 VTFKKKK
+202 VLFKKKK
-209 IEYRDDGQAKEVF
+209 IEYRDDGQAEEVF
-222 EDKDAYFNSTA
+222 EYKDAYFNSNA

-270 EISSHYVNIVKYLAL
+270 EIRSHFVNIVKYLPL
-285 RGNSYIPSP
+285 RGNSYIHSP
-294 KELRNSMMGL
+294 EELRNSMCGL
-304 INLKNIDNECF
+304 INLKNIDNKCLL
-315 RWCHN
+315 WSLV
-320 RHLNPRKKDPQRITK
+320 RHLNPRKVHPERITK
-335 SDRESVKS
+335 SDREFAKR
-343 LDYSGITFPVTIN
+343 LDFSGITFPVTIN

-376 VKKSI
+376 VKKAVFPI
-381 YPIQISEESY
+381 YPSEESY
-391 DDHLDLL
+391 GDHLKLL
-398 YIEGKN
+398 YLEGKN
-404 NLGEETT
+404 ELGEETT
-411 HYIYM
+411 HYVYI
-416 KDFNRLMFT
+416 KDFNRLMFN

-436 MQCMQCF
+436 MRCLLCF
-443 YSNESLAKHKVN
+443 YSKESLAKHRVN
-455 CKAINGVQAVK
+455 CIAINGVQAIK
-466 LPEKYIDKNGVW
+466 MPEKYKDKNDVE
-478 RTPCVYFK
+478 RPPSVYF
-486 NHHKSL
+486 NNYHKSL
-492 PVPFCIVADFECIT
+492 PVPFSIYADLECTT
-506 EKISGCQPSDR
+506 EKISGCQPSDSR
-517 KSFTHKYQ
+517 SYTQQYQ

-533 YKVVCHFDQKYSGD
+533 YKVVCHYDQKYSGD

-556 IQKFMKCM
+556 IEKFMKCM
-564 FEEVKNCQKII
+564 FEEVKNCQSII
-575 RENFNKP
+575 RDKFNKP
-582 LIMTGEDEKSFNEAT
+582 LKMTEEDEKAFKEAT

-603 NKYKVD
+603 KKYKVD
-609 DVAVRDHCH
+609 DVPVRDHCH
-618 ITGKYRGSAHQSCN
+618 VTGKYRGSAHQTCN
-632 LKLQISA
+632 LKLRISA
-639 ENIKIPVVFHNLK
+639 EKIKIPVIFHNLK

-659 MNELGELI
+659 MNELGKIIKKEEYIPDNAYI
-667 KNGEDISINV
+667 KNKEGKMVKDESVERISVNV
-677 IAQNSEKYMA
+677 IAQNAEKYMA
-687 FYIGKHLYFIDS
+687 FYIGKHLSFIDS
-699 LAYMNSSLEK
+699 FQFMNSSLEK
-709 LAANLSDDRFIYTK
+709 LASNLSEDDFIYTK
-723 KYFTDPVQFN
+723 KYFTDPVQFG
-733 LMNRKGVYP
+733 LVKRKGVYP

-757 PQREEFYSLLTNDNI
+757 PQRKEFYSLLTNENI
-772 SEDDYKHAKDVWN
+772 SEDAYRHAKDVWN
-785 TFNLKNMGEYHD
+785 KFNLKNMGEYHD

-802 DVLLLTDVLENFR
+802 DILLLVDVFENFR

-844 GINLEL
+844 KINLEL

-859 IEKGLRGGISYI
+859 IERGLRGGISYI
-871 AHRHAEANNKYTCN
+871 AHRHAEANNKYISN
-885 YDPDKPS
+885 YDPDELT
-892 SYIMYLDANNLY
+892 SYIMYLNANNLY

-916 FRWADA
+916 FKWVEAD
-922 SGLIPK
+922 SVIPK

-950 NDYPCAAEKI
+950 NDYPCAPEKI

-972 EIKNKFNISSGNV
+972 EIKDKFNLSSGNV

-991 LGDKRNYV
+991 LNDKKNYV
-999 LHEENL
+999 LHEEIL

-1020 VLEFSEK
+1020 VLEFDEK
-1027 PWLKEYID
+1027 PWLKPYID
-1035 FNTEKR
+1035 FNTDKR
-1041 KEAKNSFE
+1041 TNAKNAFE
-1049 KDFFKL
+1049 KEFFKL

-1068 RKRSNIYL
+1068 RKRSNINL
-1076 ETDPDHLLCQTAKPT
+1076 ETDPDHFLRQTAKPT
-1091 FVSCKIFHEYLV
+1091 FVSCKIFHENLV
-1103 AVHMKK
+1103 VVHMKK
-1109 KELKLDKPS
+1109 NFLKLDKPS

-1138 FIKAKYG
+1138 FIKKKYG

-1155 DSLCYHIL
+1155 DSLCYHIQ
-1163 TDDVYQDLYNH
+1163 TDDVYEDLYNH

-1220 YSYLVELPDGE
+1220 YSYEVELPGGE

-1236 TAKGISKNVTKRD
+1236 ACKGISKNVVKRD
-1249 LEHEDYLSCLLN
+1249 IDHKDYLSVLQN
-1261 STIEKHKIKTIRS
+1261 KTIQNHKMKTIRS

-1288 LSCYD
+1288 LSCFD

-1308 GNYKTKL
+1308 GHEFLKKKCKAYLY